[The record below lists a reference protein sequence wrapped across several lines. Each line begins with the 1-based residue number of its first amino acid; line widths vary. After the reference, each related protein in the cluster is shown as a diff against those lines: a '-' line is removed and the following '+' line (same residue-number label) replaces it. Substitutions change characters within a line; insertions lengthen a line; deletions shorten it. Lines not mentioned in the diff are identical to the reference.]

1 LELCQ
6 GVATPEDVRVEGNL
20 AGLPE
25 AALVTR
31 LPHLVYLEHA
41 V

>member
-1 LELCQ
+1 
-6 GVATPEDVRVEGNL
+6 VGNR
-20 AGLPE
+20 AWLPE